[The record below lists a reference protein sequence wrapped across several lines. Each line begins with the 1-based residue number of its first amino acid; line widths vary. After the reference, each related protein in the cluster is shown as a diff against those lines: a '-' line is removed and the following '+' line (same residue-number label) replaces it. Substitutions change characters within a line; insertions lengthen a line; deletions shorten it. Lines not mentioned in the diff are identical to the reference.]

1 MKTYFLINQKSKN
14 FKLKINRIC
23 SFRPGLPSVASAK
36 EGQII
41 LIPLILIFVVLI
53 FSASI
58 FSRLGIFIKSGN
70 QSVINDQAIVLA
82 DGGVDYAINKLNST
96 SGAYSGSPTLDIY
109 DGPAIFGQIQTAL
122 TGSGGSPRTVTST
135 GCIPTCNNARAK
147 RKVTVIVERPTMQVS
162 FPYAAHGLRT
172 IGTAVTVDSSI
183 IDGNV
188 YANGSIACTG
198 SSPTINGAANYVLTP
213 IPTCGSPKNPV
224 SATFAPII
232 NVGDGT
238 TPGWK
243 KTAQDGGPPMNC
255 TAGCSLT
262 NNDYYLG
269 PIKINGSVTVGE
281 NARVHVTGPIWITQ
295 NLTVSSTGG
304 PASVSLDNSL
314 NTCGT
319 VIAVDGTI
327 TLTGNSTIMAS
338 ATSPKHYL
346 ILAQTTAVVDGDGI
360 SVNGSSS
367 TTIHEAIFYS
377 ADSSGQALSN
387 VSFSGA
393 NLSIFSGSAIGRR
406 VSVTA
411 GTRLSAGGLTNAK
424 FCGLSNT
431 FEVQRGSYKISK

>member
-1 MKTYFLINQKSKN
+1 MIKN

-23 SFRPGLPSVASAK
+23 SFRPSLPSVASAK

-58 FSRLGIFIKSGN
+58 FSRLGIFIKSGS

-82 DGGVDYAINKLNST
+82 DGGVDYVINKLNST

-122 TGSGGSPRTVTST
+122 TGSGSSPRTVTST

-224 SATFAPII
+224 SANFAPII
-232 NVGDGT
+232 NIGDGT
-238 TPGWK
+238 SPGWK
-243 KTAQDGGPPMNC
+243 KTAQDGGITDCLITPQDC
-255 TAGCSLT
+255 TLNGVGNRT
-262 NNDYYLG
+262 IG
-269 PIKINGSVTVGE
+269 PQKFINGNLVIGAGTNVR
-281 NARVHVTGPIWITQ
+281 AAGPIWITG
-295 NLTVSSTGG
+295 NLTVSSTGT
-304 PASVSLDNSL
+304 PASLNLDSSLSS
-314 NTCGT
+314 CGGT

-327 TLTGNSTIMAS
+327 TLTGNTAI
-338 ATSPKHYL
+338 TSLSGNYL
-346 ILAQTTAVVDGDGI
+346 ILAQTTAIVDGNGI
-360 SVNGSSS
+360 SFN
-367 TTIHEAIFYS
+367 TTYSIQAEAIFYS
-377 ADSSGQALSN
+377 ADTNGMALSD

-393 NLSIFSGSAIGRR
+393 NLTIINGTAVGKR
-406 VSVTA
+406 VFVRGGA
-411 GTRLSAGGLTNAK
+411 RLSLGVGLTNAK